1 MFPCDGRARRLRSD
15 HADPHASHGCPR
27 SDLEALPSRLAR
39 AQGWRHR
46 RADRE
51 PLRVRKEH
59 LTPFSFIVRDV
70 IRCGRAADGTV
81 LGASCRGNRRD
92 LHMAR
97 CRPRVCS
104 RPILQPGGSRRPIS
118 GLRHCG
124 QADVPSWGAR
134 NHHGPGDERRQ
145 RDGGDPIRQHMPG
158 HVHDSLHGDGSVVY
172 DYRAHAA
179 CGQMLTTV
187 PLRPEEARALA
198 FTWGQTSDSG
208 VPVLPFRSYHVKGA
222 ILSAKPS
229 PAPSAETRIFV
240 MQGPSGP
247 NLAFTAR
254 TDRTSYGPSD
264 SAKVTVILTNIGLDT
279 IVMHFGQPCFVQFL
293 VLDEA
298 RHAVYNSSKWWGC
311 VQVLTDEI
319 LAPGESRSWVFP
331 WGLTTDA

>member
-1 MFPCDGRARRLRSD
+1 MGPYWVLLAVAIAATLTWPVAVLVFAPAPLFSQAAPAARLVVSVTVD
-15 HADPHASHGCPR
+15 KQTY
-27 SDLEALPSRLAR
+27 LP
-39 AQGWRHR
+39 
-46 RADRE
+46 RE
-51 PLRVRKEH
+51 P
-59 LTPFSFIVRDV
+59 V
-70 IRCGRAADGTV
+70 IITV
-81 LGASCRGNRRD
+81 QVTNAGNA
-92 LHMAR
+92 MAEIQFGST
-97 CRPRVCS
+97 CLATYT
-104 RPILQPGGSRRPIS
+104 ILS
-118 GLRHCG
+118 
-124 QADVPSWGAR
+124 
-134 NHHGPGDERRQ
+134 
-145 RDGGDPIRQHMPG
+145 M
-158 HVHDSLHGDGSVVY
+158 DGSVVY

-187 PLRPEEARALA
+187 PLRPEEARPFA

-208 VPVLPFRSYHVKGA
+208 VPVLPFRSYHVQGA
-222 ILSAKPS
+222 VLSAKPS

-331 WGLTTDA
+331 WGLTTDAGGPLLAGPQYEVVPSFLWIYPDYQRNVSRTTVATFTMAAFTT